1 MRFRRENDNL
11 SFLVETGQGSA
22 DSFAIVGYMNSPN
35 NPGKAFKSN
44 DYFSMK
50 LTEDQKKATKIIEIS
65 FFKIEDLKTASK
77 KEYGYIMTLDTNGM
91 IWETYVQS
99 QGSTYTGRSGLFRVI
114 KLKIS
119 RTGKIVIGS
128 RIASMLILIVAL
140 LKLKL
145 LILESRLKPLQP
157 VPGTQKNLLT
167 DFQVRVKNS
176 IEDEILECSSESI
189 LNLKSRWNVWP
200 VLVGECLHE
209 IQGDGR

>member
-22 DSFAIVGYMNSPN
+22 DSFVIVRYMNSPH

-50 LTEDQKKATKIIEIS
+50 LTEDLKKATKIVEIS

-99 QGSTYTGRSGLFRVI
+99 QGSTYTGRSGLCRVI

-128 RIASMLILIVAL
+128 RIASMLILIV
-140 LKLKL
+140 
-145 LILESRLKPLQP
+145 
-157 VPGTQKNLLT
+157 V
-167 DFQVRVKNS
+167 
-176 IEDEILECSSESI
+176 
-189 LNLKSRWNVWP
+189 
-200 VLVGECLHE
+200 
-209 IQGDGR
+209 